1 MSVDALL
8 DWGIDVVLW
17 FQQASPG
24 LDGLFKFF
32 TFLGDEE
39 FFLILLPFV
48 YWSVNR
54 ALGVRLIVL
63 TLFSSLVNAT
73 AKTIGGQPR
82 PFAYDDR
89 VVALVDAGGHG
100 LPSGHTQSS
109 IVIWG
114 FLAVEARRR
123 WFWFLAIV
131 LMLGTSLSRIYLG
144 VHFPTDIIGGAVL
157 GIALLILWSKYG
169 RRVERWFCSLAIPR
183 QLALTAIAPLLVMA
197 FMPSEDVVTAAATFL
212 GLGTGIILERRYL
225 HFSTDGSIPT
235 RASRFLLGGLILV
248 GLWLGLRTA
257 FSDQDPELL
266 LRLIRYTLVGLWG
279 SLGAPWLFLKV
290 GLARQE
296 APAGG
301 EHLQH

>member
-1 MSVDALL
+1 MDALL

-54 ALGVRLIVL
+54 SLGVRLMVL
-63 TLFSSLVNAT
+63 TLFSSLVNET

-89 VVALVDAGGHG
+89 VTALVDAGGHG

-109 IVIWG
+109 VVIWG
-114 FLAVEARRR
+114 FLAVETRRR
-123 WFWFLAIV
+123 WFWFLAIA
-131 LMLGTSLSRIYLG
+131 LMLGTGLSRIYLG
-144 VHFPTDIIGGAVL
+144 VHFPTDVLGGAVL
-157 GIALLILWSKYG
+157 GIAMLILWSRYG
-169 RRVERWFCSLAIPR
+169 RRAERWFCSLAVQR
-183 QLALTAIAPLLVMA
+183 QLALTVAAPLVVMA
-197 FMPSEDVVTAAATFL
+197 IMPSEDVVTAAATFI
-212 GLGTGIILERRYL
+212 GLGTGIILERRHL
-225 HFSTDGSIPT
+225 HFSTDGSVVA

-257 FSDQDPELL
+257 FSDLDPELL
-266 LRLIRYTLVGLWG
+266 LRLVRYTLVGLWG

-290 GLARQE
+290 GLAHRESQV
-296 APAGG
+296 GG
-301 EHLQH
+301 LPLQH

>member
-1 MSVDALL
+1 MDALL

-17 FQQASPG
+17 FQQASPS

-54 ALGVRLIVL
+54 SLGVRLMVL
-63 TLFSSLVNAT
+63 TLFSSLVNET

-89 VVALVDAGGHG
+89 VTALVDAGGHG

-109 IVIWG
+109 VVIWG

-123 WFWFLAIV
+123 WFWFLAIA
-131 LMLGTSLSRIYLG
+131 LMLGTGLSRVYLG
-144 VHFPTDIIGGAVL
+144 VHFPTDVIGGAVL
-157 GIALLILWSKYG
+157 GIAMLILWSRYG
-169 RRVERWFCSLAIPR
+169 RRAERWFCSLAIHR
-183 QLALTAIAPLLVMA
+183 QLALTVAAPLLVMA
-197 FMPSEDVVTAAATFL
+197 IMPSEDVVTAAATFI
-212 GLGTGIILERRYL
+212 GLGTGIIFERHHL
-225 HFSTDGSIPT
+225 HFSTDGSVVA

-257 FSDQDPELL
+257 FSDLDPELL
-266 LRLIRYTLVGLWG
+266 LRLVRYTIVGLWG
-279 SLGAPWLFLKV
+279 AFGAPWLFLKV
-290 GLARQE
+290 GLAHRESQ
-296 APAGG
+296 AGG
-301 EHLQH
+301 QPLQH

>member
-1 MSVDALL
+1 MDALL

-54 ALGVRLIVL
+54 SLGVRLMVL
-63 TLFSSLVNAT
+63 TLFSSLVNET

-89 VVALVDAGGHG
+89 VAALVDAGGHG

-109 IVIWG
+109 VVIWG
-114 FLAVEARRR
+114 FLAVEMRRR
-123 WFWFLAIV
+123 WFWFLAIA
-131 LMLGTSLSRIYLG
+131 LMLGTGLSRIYLG

-157 GIALLILWSKYG
+157 GVALLIIWSRYG
-169 RRVERWFCSLAIPR
+169 RRAERWFCSLAVQR
-183 QLALTAIAPLLVMA
+183 QLALSAAAPLLVMA
-197 FMPSEDVVTAAATFL
+197 IMPSEDVVTAAATFL

-225 HFSTDGSIPT
+225 HFSTQGSIAA
-235 RASRFLLGGLILV
+235 RAGRFLLGGLILV

-257 FSDQDPELL
+257 FSDLDPELV
-266 LRLIRYTLVGLWG
+266 LRLVRYTLVGLWG
-279 SLGAPWLFLKV
+279 SFGAPWLFLKV
-290 GLARQE
+290 NLAHPESQAGRQ
-296 APAGG
+296 P
-301 EHLQH
+301 LQH